1 MDIHDIAL
9 AAGIV
14 KGSSG
19 GGGGGTSDY
28 TDLTNKPQIN
38 GVTLTGNKSTSDIG
52 IVEPWVGT
60 AAEYAAAAASIPAGT
75 PIIIT
80 DDQDID
86 TVPTQGSTNPI
97 TSGGV
102 YNSLARLDPLTG
114 DVYFGQTRVARVM
127 DSDSYE
133 ALTAKENIY
142 YLTYPT
148 PTPAPSLSMGGGTKG
163 GESEEE
169 LKEGIME
176 EPMEEIK
183 AEIGEEKELE
193 NPETKK
199 NTEME
204 ISDEQL
210 EKLPPFGFG
219 GYDE

>member
-1 MDIHDIAL
+1 MDLHDIAL
-9 AAGIV
+9 AAALA
-14 KGSSG
+14 KGSG
-19 GGGGGTSDY
+19 GGGGGTTDY
-28 TDLTNKPQIN
+28 TDLTNKPSIN
-38 GVTLTGNKSTSDIG
+38 GNQLVGDKSTADLD

-60 AAEYAAAAASIPAGT
+60 AAQYAQQAANIPAGT
-75 PIIIT
+75 PVIIT

-86 TVPTQGSTNPI
+86 TVPTQNSMNPI

-133 ALTAKENIY
+133 ALTTKESIY

-148 PTPAPSLSMGGGTKG
+148 PTPAPSLSMGGGAKG

-169 LKEGIME
+169 
-176 EPMEEIK
+176 PMEEIK
-183 AEIGEEKELE
+183 SEVGEEKE
-193 NPETKK
+193 PETKK
-199 NTEME
+199 NTEIE

>member
-1 MDIHDIAL
+1 MGKQHEAL
-9 AAGIV
+9 FAA
-14 KGSSG
+14 KLAGSSG
-19 GGGGGTSDY
+19 GGGGGTTDY
-28 TDLTNKPQIN
+28 TDLSNKPQIN
-38 GVTLTGNKSTSDIG
+38 GVTLTGNKTTIDLG

-60 AAEYAAAAASIPAGT
+60 AAEYAQQSASIPAGT
-75 PIIIT
+75 PVIIT

-102 YNSLARLDPLTG
+102 YNSLPLLDATTG
-114 DVYFGQTRVARVM
+114 DIYIYDPQTAARKRIVRVM

-133 ALTAKENIY
+133 ALTPKENIY

-148 PTPAPSLSMGGGTKG
+148 PTPAPSLSMGGGAKS
-163 GESEEE
+163 SENEEEPDEKEIEE
-169 LKEGIME
+169 LKEQD
-176 EPMEEIK
+176 
-183 AEIGEEKELE
+183 EKE
-193 NPETKK
+193 PETKK
-199 NTEME
+199 SMEME

>member
-14 KGSSG
+14 KGGGGSG
-19 GGGGGTSDY
+19 GTTDY
-28 TDLTNKPQIN
+28 TDLNNKPQVN
-38 GVTLTGNKSTSDIG
+38 SVQLVGNKSTADLG

-60 AAEYAAAAASIPAGT
+60 AVEYAQQSANIPAGT
-75 PIIIT
+75 PYIIT

-133 ALTAKENIY
+133 ALTTKEDIF

-148 PTPAPSLSMGGGTKG
+148 PAVNASLNTQRI
-163 GESEEE
+163 ESPTTEEVEDEMRTEPEEE
-169 LKEGIME
+169 PIE
-176 EPMEEIK
+176 EP
-183 AEIGEEKELE
+183 
-193 NPETKK
+193 
-199 NTEME
+199 
-204 ISDEQL
+204 
-210 EKLPPFGFG
+210 PP
-219 GYDE
+219 DDDMR

>member
-1 MDIHDIAL
+1 MGDQHKALVIAGL
-9 AAGIV
+9 AD
-14 KGSSG
+14 SSG

-28 TDLTNKPQIN
+28 TDLTNKPKIN
-38 GVTLTGNKSTSDIG
+38 GVTLNGNKSTSDLG

-60 AAEYAAAAASIPAGT
+60 AAEYAQQSASIPAGT

-97 TSGGV
+97 TSSGV

-148 PTPAPSLSMGGGTKG
+148 PTTAPSLSMGGGAKG

-169 LKEGIME
+169 
-176 EPMEEIK
+176 PMEEIK
-183 AEIGEEKELE
+183 SEVGEEKELE

-219 GYDE
+219 GV

>member
-1 MDIHDIAL
+1 MGKQHEAL
-9 AAGIV
+9 FAAKLVGS
-14 KGSSG
+14 SSG
-19 GGGGGTSDY
+19 GGGGTTDY
-28 TDLTNKPQIN
+28 NDLNHKPQIN
-38 GVTLTGNKSTSDIG
+38 GVPLMGNKSTVDLN

-60 AAEYAAAAASIPAGT
+60 LAQYAQQAANIPAGT

-86 TVPTQGSTNPI
+86 TVPTANSDNPI

-133 ALTAKENIY
+133 ALTTKENIY

-148 PTPAPSLSMGGGTKG
+148 PTPATSLSMGGGAKG
-163 GESEEE
+163 GENEGEP
-169 LKEGIME
+169 KEDIRE
-176 EPMEEIK
+176 EPMEEIRS
-183 AEIGEEKELE
+183 EIGEEKELE

-199 NTEME
+199 NMEME